1 MGISSTSG
9 WYLPAL
15 SSAHVF
21 IARIIS
27 TMPTSPSLNELTQL
41 QTALR
46 STAIDSMLD
55 VAALCS
61 ATSNSRVVSRVM
73 CDFAVAL
80 ATSRSDIAA
89 CLSEAP
95 PATLDAPNREAE
107 PQAGEDRPADAFA
120 IYPEGCGAGGVS
132 QDS

>member
-1 MGISSTSG
+1 VLTFETGISSASE
-9 WYLPAL
+9 WYLAAL

-21 IARIIS
+21 IASIIS

-55 VAALCS
+55 VAAPCS
-61 ATSNSRVVSRVM
+61 ATSNWRVVSLVM

-80 ATSRSDIAA
+80 ATSRSDI
-89 CLSEAP
+89 
-95 PATLDAPNREAE
+95 DASNWL
-107 PQAGEDRPADAFA
+107 FA
-120 IYPEGCGAGGVS
+120 IYLEASEGGGHLLTEGR
-132 QDS
+132 